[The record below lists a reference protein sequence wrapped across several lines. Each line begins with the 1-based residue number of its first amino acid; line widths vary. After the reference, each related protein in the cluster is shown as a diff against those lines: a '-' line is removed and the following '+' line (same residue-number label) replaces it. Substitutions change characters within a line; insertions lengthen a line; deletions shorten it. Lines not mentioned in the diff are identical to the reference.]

1 MPGYEFTDIKGSSQK
16 LSSCPPLRISG
27 SIFENKQDFEI
38 LKQVQNDKYDV
49 FQLFEQIQD
58 IGIISN
64 PPGCLCSLK
73 LPYLLSSDGWC

>member
-1 MPGYEFTDIKGSSQK
+1 MPAYEFTDIKGSSQK

-58 IGIISN
+58 IGIILN
-64 PPGCLCSLK
+64 PPECLCFLK
-73 LPYLLSSDGWC
+73 RPHRLYSNGW